1 MRTNKSASPAIYWVG
16 IDISKADFHLALWG
30 HDDFSEMEVYVFKR
44 QRKVMKQ
51 VLAKLTEAAPAGVP
65 LGIVMEA
72 TGKFSEEGATWLLKL
87 DPKLRI
93 CIVNP
98 TQTSAFIKSLGFR
111 NKTDGLD
118 AKALARYGKDRNPVA
133 WELLSPELAVLRDLT
148 RTRGDLVAA
157 RTAMKNRLNDHK
169 RASRTAAM
177 ALEAVIGSLDGQ
189 VEALEVAIEEHVETH
204 PELARQVR
212 IYRTIKGIGIVA
224 STVILAEIGDLRRFS
239 RSRKLTAFAGVS
251 PKLKDSGT
259 SVHGKPRMCKQ
270 GSARIRVA
278 LYMAASNAIQHNPDM
293 KAFYDH
299 LRSKGKE
306 PRSALGAIMRKL
318 LVLMRAVLI
327 AGESWK
333 PRLAA

>member
-1 MRTNKSASPAIYWVG
+1 MNTNRNASPTISWVG
-16 IDISKADFHLALWG
+16 IDISKADFHMAFWG
-30 HDDFSEMEVYVFKR
+30 HEDFSKMEVLVFTR
-44 QRKVMKQ
+44 QRKFMKE
-51 VLAKLTEAAPAGVP
+51 VLAKLTEAAPAGMQ

-72 TGKFSEEGATWLLKL
+72 TGKFSEEVATWLLKL

-93 CIVNP
+93 AIVNP
-98 TQTSAFIKSLGFR
+98 AQTSAFIKSLGFR

-133 WELLSPELAVLRDLT
+133 WEPLSPERAVLRDLT
-148 RTRGDLVAA
+148 RTRGDLVDA

-169 RASRTAAM
+169 RASRAAAK
-177 ALEAVIGSLDGQ
+177 ALETIIRSLDGQ
-189 VEALEVAIEEHVETH
+189 VEALEVAIEEHVKAH
-204 PELARQVR
+204 PELAHQVR
-212 IYRTIKGIGIVA
+212 LFRTIKGIGIVT
-224 STVILAEIGDLRRFS
+224 STVILAEIGDLHRFS
-239 RSRKLTAFAGVS
+239 RSRKLSAFAGVS

-270 GSARIRVA
+270 GNARIRVA

-293 KAFYDH
+293 KAFYEQ

-327 AGESWK
+327 AGEDWK

>member
-1 MRTNKSASPAIYWVG
+1 MNTKRKASPTIYWVG
-16 IDISKADFHLALWG
+16 IDISKADFHMAFWG
-30 HDDFSEMEVYVFKR
+30 HLDFSEMEVLVFKR

-51 VLAKLTEAAPAGVP
+51 VLAKLAETAPKGMQ

-72 TGKFSEEGATWLLKL
+72 TGKFSEEVATWLRKL

-98 TQTSAFIKSLGFR
+98 AQTSAFIKSLGFR

-118 AKALARYGKDRNPVA
+118 AKALARYGEDRNPVG
-133 WELLSPELAVLRDLT
+133 WEPLSPELAVLRDLT
-148 RTRGDLVAA
+148 RTRGDLVGA

-169 RASRTAAM
+169 RASKTATK
-177 ALEAVIGSLDGQ
+177 ALETIIRSLEGQ
-189 VEALEVAIEEHVETH
+189 VEALEVAITEHVKAH
-204 PELARQVR
+204 PELAHQVR
-212 IYRTIKGIGIVA
+212 LFGSIKGVGIVT
-224 STVILAEIGDLRRFS
+224 STVVLAEIGDLHRFS
-239 RSRKLTAFAGVS
+239 RSRKLSAFAGLS
-251 PKLKDSGT
+251 PKLKDSGS

-278 LYMAASNAIQHNPDM
+278 LYMAASNAIQYNPDM

-306 PRSALGAIMRKL
+306 PRAALGAIMRKL

-327 AGESWK
+327 ADQDWK